1 MLTTLQNIPTIVL
14 ISKQRDT
21 CTGVEKQSGIGGGEK
36 REEGEKRGSK
46 EEGRRKRKN
55 DDSKQ
60 EKTYRSPLLPPM
72 LVVNCTAVVQ
82 GTNTSVTS
90 LQQSLSAGMGI
101 RTK

>member
-21 CTGVEKQSGIGGGEK
+21 GVEKQSGIGGGGK
-36 REEGEKRGSK
+36 REEEEKRGSK

-60 EKTYRSPLLPPM
+60 EKTYRSPLLQPM
-72 LVVNCTAVVQ
+72 LVVDCTAVVQ
-82 GTNTSVTS
+82 GANTSVTS